1 MLKKSTP
8 FYKTKVFKIAVAVFS
23 AVFIFFA
30 GFFIR
35 YITLDKSI
43 RSLIWVKN
51 KIDDDYYI
59 DITDDEFLEAATDGI
74 DSMLDAY
81 STYYT
86 PDEYASAMS
95 SSAGNGT
102 GLGISFSGL
111 TYNRIARVGGNTP
124 AERAGIKAG
133 YFVVGY
139 GDDENSITPAESYS
153 DLAAFISGKGTE
165 ESFVLAI
172 ASDADGTDTE
182 YYTLK
187 RESYNENYVFY
198 SSSSTA
204 YRFEGSTATTL
215 TAYDGAIEELPSDT
229 AYIRLTRFAGNAA
242 TQFKLAMEQF
252 KAEGKKNLVL
262 DLRTNGGGDMEVLR
276 NITSYLCRNAASTP
290 VAAVARYKD
299 GSSETFNCVGNYF
312 ADYFSADS
320 KVTVLANSGTAS
332 ASECLI
338 GAMVDYGTIDY
349 SDIVLSNINGAA
361 RTYGKG
367 IMQTTYYHIF
377 GGDAVKLTVA
387 KIHWPLS
394 DRCIHG
400 VGITEAD
407 GAKSA
412 PAEDYMTAGDKELQY
427 IIENYLK

>member
-8 FYKTKVFKIAVAVFS
+8 FYKTKAFKIAVAVFS
-23 AVFIFFA
+23 AVVIFFI
-30 GFFIR
+30 GFFVR

-43 RSLIWVKN
+43 RSLIWVKD
-51 KIDDDYYI
+51 KIDSDYYI

-74 DSMLDAY
+74 DSMLDDY

-86 PDEYASAMS
+86 PDEYSSAMS

-139 GDDENSITPAESYS
+139 GDDESSITPAESYGGI
-153 DLAAFISGKGTE
+153 AAYISGKSVE

-172 ASDADGTDTE
+172 ASDAEGTDTQ
-182 YYTLK
+182 YYTLQK
-187 RESYNENYVFY
+187 QSYNENYVFY

-204 YRFEGSTATTL
+204 YRFEGSTATEL
-215 TAYDGAIEELPSDT
+215 TQYDGAIEELPSDT

-242 TQFKLAMEQF
+242 TQFKLALDRF
-252 KAEGKKNLVL
+252 KAEGKKNLIL

-276 NITSYLCRNAASTP
+276 RITSYLCRDADSTP
-290 VAAVARYKD
+290 TAAVARYKD
-299 GSSETFNCVGNYF
+299 GHSETFKCTGNYF
-312 ADYFSADS
+312 YEYFSSDS
-320 KVTVLANSGTAS
+320 KITVLANSGTAS

-349 SDIVLSNINGAA
+349 SDIILSNIGGTA

-367 IMQTTYYHIF
+367 IMQTTYYHLF
-377 GGDAVKLTVA
+377 AGDAVKLTVA
-387 KIHWPLS
+387 TVHWPLS
-394 DRCIHG
+394 DKCIHG

-407 GAKSA
+407 GARSA
-412 PAEDYMTAGDKELQY
+412 PTEDYMTAGDKELQY
-427 IIENYLK
+427 IIKNYLK